1 MIIRDF
7 TRTLRVGLALLLL
20 LGMTSQANG
29 QSMEETNSALVR
41 QAFED
46 WENGRGSVF
55 DLLADDAEWVV
66 AGVSPVS
73 ATYPTR
79 QALVEEAVEPIHAKL
94 ATAITPE
101 VKHGAAYNNSYAWH
115 LVMEAGAITRVTAFL
130 DTWALVELME

>member
-66 AGVSPVS
+66 GRGGGADSCQAGDGD
-73 ATYPTR
+73 
-79 QALVEEAVEPIHAKL
+79 HA
-94 ATAITPE
+94 
-101 VKHGAAYNNSYAWH
+101 
-115 LVMEAGAITRVTAFL
+115 
-130 DTWALVELME
+130 